1 MISRPDLPMDKTAR
15 SPKFERI
22 SPDERRARLVE
33 AGIACLAKGGI
44 QGFTVDNI
52 CREAGTSR
60 GLIAHHFG
68 SKDALL
74 AAVYATV
81 YGRVLDT
88 FEWADLAAP
97 DVASIVET
105 VFADSFLSRQYL
117 NVWLALWGEIAV
129 NPALQLEHRKH
140 YALYRE
146 RVARLISG
154 IARSRGVVV
163 DSYDAATIFISLVDG
178 LWLEQCIDSSQMSLV
193 RARELCRH
201 TLELMLSPVRR
212 S

>member
-1 MISRPDLPMDKTAR
+1 MDKKIR
-15 SPKFERI
+15 RPKFERV
-22 SPDERRARLVE
+22 SPDERRTRLIE
-33 AGIACLAKGGI
+33 ASIACLAKGGI
-44 QGFTVDNI
+44 QSFTVDNI

-88 FEWADLAAP
+88 FEWADLATP
-97 DVASIVET
+97 SIESIVET
-105 VFADSFLSRQYL
+105 VFAESFLSRQYL

-163 DSYDAATIFISLVDG
+163 DSYDVATIFISLVDG
-178 LWLEQCIDSSQMSLV
+178 LWLEQCIDSSQMSLL
-193 RARELCRH
+193 RARELCRQ
-201 TLELMLSPVRR
+201 TLSLTLSPARQ